1 MKLSASSLYLYS
13 FSGSIIVYLQK
24 FFSVQ
29 FPCTQRH
36 FTHNIQINIKIR
48 LVASY
53 YFTYICSVFF
63 MVLDLR
69 LTKGVGCRETVNTRF
84 IATPHLL

>member
-1 MKLSASSLYLYS
+1 M
-13 FSGSIIVYLQK
+13 
-24 FFSVQ
+24 
-29 FPCTQRH
+29 
-36 FTHNIQINIKIR
+36 HNIQTNIKRR
-48 LVASY
+48 LVKPNY
-53 YFTYICSVFF
+53 LTYICSVFF